1 MNNNIKNN
9 KANNDEIMKNHQNKK
24 FIDVNNTKNIIKNIK
39 YNKVINIFR
48 DNNNNNNELKPI
60 VNNPKIEFNNKEN
73 IHNYNFEKSS
83 NIEPLK
89 DLALVENTIGQQK
102 IEPMIQFQNKNLIK
116 NDNKKEEL
124 NEIIAE
130 KIEEKTNEE
139 DNNKNIIEKGELD
152 LSYNFNDDVYNVTQ
166 EQMGILDEYANKIYK
181 KYQNNIKI
189 KNFNINYPKWKNDVK
204 MINNNIIFFPSKM
217 TGKEKIKRI
226 SPIIAKQKL
235 ILEKIKKDNAS
246 RINLSLSNNNDSINK
261 TQNNVNTFNN
271 INYPY
276 KLNQFNNNSIDS
288 NGNINRRNS
297 NNQYENDYER
307 NYKYNSNTINNN
319 QHNNYNIYK
328 INNYNNRII
337 NERYQNIYKNESQ
350 ISENKSNDSN
360 IKLYNRK
367 IDFEPYT
374 LDDYRQKYQNDNFRK
389 LGGLGADIGGDA
401 WRNRQMLLERKIQY
415 SEYIK
420 GDEESKRQ
428 NKKIAK
434 VKTENNEISK
444 TISPKK
450 TLEFS
455 SDKLLKEKEGK
466 NNRKYNIIK
475 TENNNI
481 SRQNRQFRLPL
492 IKERFKSSQEYNINN
507 KINLKK
513 SFDPLYNN
521 KIHTRNSDYEFM
533 GMNPGN
539 GNGKDLTEIIK
550 QYEMNNG
557 KI

>member
-1 MNNNIKNN
+1 MNNNIKTY
-9 KANNDEIMKNHQNKK
+9 KANNDEIMKKHKNEK

-48 DNNNNNNELKPI
+48 DNNNNNELKPI
-60 VNNPKIEFNNKEN
+60 TNNSKIEINNNEN

-102 IEPMIQFQNKNLIK
+102 IEPINQFQNKNLIK

-124 NEIIAE
+124 NGIIAE

-276 KLNQFNNNSIDS
+276 KLNQFNNNSIGS

-434 VKTENNEISK
+434 VKTESNEISK

-521 KIHTRNSDYEFM
+521 KIHTRNSDYEFL

>member
-1 MNNNIKNN
+1 
-9 KANNDEIMKNHQNKK
+9 
-24 FIDVNNTKNIIKNIK
+24 
-39 YNKVINIFR
+39 
-48 DNNNNNNELKPI
+48 
-60 VNNPKIEFNNKEN
+60 
-73 IHNYNFEKSS
+73 
-83 NIEPLK
+83 
-89 DLALVENTIGQQK
+89 
-102 IEPMIQFQNKNLIK
+102 
-116 NDNKKEEL
+116 
-124 NEIIAE
+124 
-130 KIEEKTNEE
+130 
-139 DNNKNIIEKGELD
+139 
-152 LSYNFNDDVYNVTQ
+152 
-166 EQMGILDEYANKIYK
+166 MGILDEYTNKIYK

-204 MINNNIIFFPSKM
+204 IINNNIIFFPSKM

-288 NGNINRRNS
+288 NGKINRRNS

-350 ISENKSNDSN
+350 ISENKSNDSK
-360 IKLYNRK
+360 IKLYNRN

-466 NNRKYNIIK
+466 NNRKYKIIK

-481 SRQNRQFRLPL
+481 SRQNRQLRLPL

>member
-1 MNNNIKNN
+1 
-9 KANNDEIMKNHQNKK
+9 
-24 FIDVNNTKNIIKNIK
+24 
-39 YNKVINIFR
+39 
-48 DNNNNNNELKPI
+48 
-60 VNNPKIEFNNKEN
+60 
-73 IHNYNFEKSS
+73 
-83 NIEPLK
+83 
-89 DLALVENTIGQQK
+89 
-102 IEPMIQFQNKNLIK
+102 
-116 NDNKKEEL
+116 
-124 NEIIAE
+124 
-130 KIEEKTNEE
+130 
-139 DNNKNIIEKGELD
+139 
-152 LSYNFNDDVYNVTQ
+152 
-166 EQMGILDEYANKIYK
+166 
-181 KYQNNIKI
+181 
-189 KNFNINYPKWKNDVK
+189 

-350 ISENKSNDSN
+350 ISENKSNDSK
-360 IKLYNRK
+360 IKLYNRN

-455 SDKLLKEKEGK
+455 SDKLLNEKEGK
-466 NNRKYNIIK
+466 NNKKYNIIK

-481 SRQNRQFRLPL
+481 TRQSRQLKLPL
-492 IKERFKSSQEYNINN
+492 IKEKFKSSQEYNINN

-513 SFDPLYNN
+513 SFDSLYNN
-521 KIHTRNSDYEFM
+521 KIYTRNSGYQFM

-539 GNGKDLTEIIK
+539 GNEKDLSEILK

>member
-1 MNNNIKNN
+1 MNNNIKTY
-9 KANNDEIMKNHQNKK
+9 KAKDDEIMKNHKNEK
-24 FIDVNNTKNIIKNIK
+24 FINVNNTKNIIKNIK

-48 DNNNNNNELKPI
+48 ENNNNNELKPI
-60 VNNPKIEFNNKEN
+60 TNNPKIEINNKESIYN
-73 IHNYNFEKSS
+73 FNFEKSS

-102 IEPMIQFQNKNLIK
+102 IEPMNQFQNKDLIK
-116 NDNKKEEL
+116 NDSNKKDL
-124 NEIIAE
+124 NEIIPE
-130 KIEEKTNEE
+130 KIEEKANEE
-139 DNNKNIIEKGELD
+139 DNKKNIIEKGELD
-152 LSYNFNDDVYNVTQ
+152 LTYNFNEDVYNVTQ

-181 KYQNNIKI
+181 KYQNNIKL
-189 KNFNINYPKWKNDVK
+189 KNFSINYPKWKNDVK

-235 ILEKIKKDNAS
+235 ILEKIKKVNAS
-246 RINLSLSNNNDSINK
+246 RSNLSLSNNNDSINK
-261 TQNNVNTFNN
+261 TQNNVITYNN

-276 KLNQFNNNSIDS
+276 KVSRFNNNS
-288 NGNINRRNS
+288 NENIYGRND
-297 NNQYENDYER
+297 NNQYENNYER
-307 NYKYNSNTINNN
+307 NYKNNINTINNN
-319 QHNNYNIYK
+319 HNYNHNIKK
-328 INNYNNRII
+328 INNYNNRYIS
-337 NERYQNIYKNESQ
+337 ERYQNIYKNESQ
-350 ISENKSNDSN
+350 LSENKSNDSN
-360 IKLYNRK
+360 IKLFNRK

-401 WRNRQMLLERKIQY
+401 WRNRQILLERKKQY

-420 GDEESKRQ
+420 NDEDQKRQ
-428 NKKIAK
+428 NKRIVK
-434 VKTENNEISK
+434 VKAETNEISK

-450 TLEFS
+450 TLELSF
-455 SDKLLKEKEGK
+455 DKYLNEKEGK
-466 NNRKYNIIK
+466 NNKKYNIIK

-481 SRQNRQFRLPL
+481 TIKSKQLKLPL
-492 IKERFKSSQEYNINN
+492 IKEKFKSSQEYNINN

-513 SFDPLYNN
+513 SFDSLYNN
-521 KIHTRNSDYEFM
+521 KIYTRNNGYQFL

-539 GNGKDLTEIIK
+539 GNEKDLTEILK